1 MSVNLDVREVIEDNN
16 KNSEPMATSATALNA
31 SVSDSFIKPS
41 CYDANAAYARLAVI
55 RKTMKQFQ
63 HDILMAGTDN
73 MPKETIEM
81 YETMKMFFRQIEAE
95 EIKTIKESFY
105 GRYNLWQ

>member
-16 KNSEPMATSATALNA
+16 NNNSEPMVTSATALNA
-31 SVSDSFIKPS
+31 SVGDSFIKPS
-41 CYDANAAYARLAVI
+41 CYDANSAYARLAVI

-81 YETMKMFFRQIEAE
+81 YETMKTFFRQIEAE
-95 EIKTIKESFY
+95 EIKTIKAAF
-105 GRYNLWQ
+105 

>member
-16 KNSEPMATSATALNA
+16 KNSEPIATNATALNA
-31 SVSDSFIKPS
+31 SVGDSFIKPS
-41 CYDANAAYARLAVI
+41 CYDANSAYARLAVI

-81 YETMKMFFRQIEAE
+81 YETIKMFFRQIEAE
-95 EIKTIKESFY
+95 EIKTIKTSF
-105 GRYNLWQ
+105 

>member
-1 MSVNLDVREVIEDNN
+1 MSVNLDVREVIEDNSN
-16 KNSEPMATSATALNA
+16 NSEPMATSATALNA
-31 SVSDSFIKPS
+31 SVGDSFIKPS
-41 CYDANAAYARLAVI
+41 CYDANSAYARLAVI

-95 EIKTIKESFY
+95 EIKTIKAAF
-105 GRYNLWQ
+105 